1 MAPRDPFHAIADP
14 TRRAILDQ
22 LRDGELSAGDLG
34 AHVRI
39 SQPSLSQHLKV
50 LREAGLVAARRD
62 GRRRLYRLEPS
73 ALRIVREWIVE
84 YEGYWD
90 DALTEIPG

>member
-1 MAPRDPFHAIADP
+1 MARRDPFHAIADP
-14 TRRAILDQ
+14 TRRAILDE
-22 LRDGELSAGDLG
+22 LREGELSAGDLG

-39 SQPSLSQHLKV
+39 SQPSLSQHLRI
-50 LREAGLVAARRD
+50 LRESGLVAARRD

-73 ALRIVREWIVE
+73 ALRVVREWIVE

>member
-1 MAPRDPFHAIADP
+1 MARRDPFHAIADP
-14 TRRAILDQ
+14 TRRAILDE
-22 LRDGELSAGDLG
+22 LREGELSAGDLG

-39 SQPSLSQHLKV
+39 SQPSLSQHLRI
-50 LREAGLVAARRD
+50 LRESGLVAAR
-62 GRRRLYRLEPS
+62 RLEPS
-73 ALRIVREWIVE
+73 ALRVVREWIVE

>member
-39 SQPSLSQHLKV
+39 SQPSLSQHLRV

-62 GRRRLYRLEPS
+62 GRRRFYRLEPA
-73 ALRIVREWIVE
+73 ALRLVREWIAE
-84 YEGYWD
+84 YEAYWD
-90 DALTEIPG
+90 DRLADLPG

>member
-22 LRDGELSAGDLG
+22 LRDGEMSAGDLG

-39 SQPSLSQHLKV
+39 TQPSLSQHLKV

-73 ALRIVREWIVE
+73 ALRVVREWIVE
-84 YEGYWD
+84 YEAYWD
-90 DALTEIPG
+90 DRLADLPG

>member
-22 LRDGELSAGDLG
+22 LRDGEMSAGDLG

-62 GRRRLYRLEPS
+62 GRRRVYRLEPAS
-73 ALRIVREWIVE
+73 LRVVREWIVE

-90 DALTEIPG
+90 DRLADLPG

>member
-39 SQPSLSQHLKV
+39 SQPSLSQHLRI
-50 LREAGLVAARRD
+50 LRESGLVAARRD
-62 GRRRLYRLEPS
+62 GRRRLYRLEPA
-73 ALRIVREWIVE
+73 ALRVVREWIVE

-90 DALTEIPG
+90 DRLADLPG

>member
-90 DALTEIPG
+90 DRFADLPG

>member
-22 LRDGELSAGDLG
+22 LRDGEMSAGDLG
-34 AHVRI
+34 AHVPI

-62 GRRRLYRLEPS
+62 GRRRVYRLEPAS
-73 ALRIVREWIVE
+73 LRVVREWIVE

-90 DALTEIPG
+90 DRLADLPG

>member
-62 GRRRLYRLEPS
+62 GRHRLYRLEPTT
-73 ALRIVREWIVE
+73 LRIVREWIRE

-90 DALTEIPG
+90 DRLADLPG

>member
-39 SQPSLSQHLKV
+39 SQPSLSQHLRV

-62 GRRRLYRLEPS
+62 GRRRLYRLEPA
-73 ALRIVREWIVE
+73 ALRIVREWIAE
-84 YEGYWD
+84 YEAYWD
-90 DALTEIPG
+90 DRLADLPG

>member
-39 SQPSLSQHLKV
+39 SQPSLSQHLRV
-50 LREAGLVAARRD
+50 LREAGLVSARRD
-62 GRRRLYRLEPS
+62 GRRRLYRLEPAS
-73 ALRIVREWIVE
+73 LRVVREWIVE

-90 DALTEIPG
+90 DALADLPG

>member
-1 MAPRDPFHAIADP
+1 MARRDPFHAIADP

-34 AHVRI
+34 AHMRI
-39 SQPSLSQHLKV
+39 SQPSLSQHLRV

-62 GRRRLYRLEPS
+62 GRRRLYRLEPA
-73 ALRIVREWIVE
+73 ALRVVREWIVD
-84 YEGYWD
+84 YEAYWD